1 MVYCERAVNRMSL
14 LEITQITKNFGG
26 VVALSN
32 VDFNV
37 EKGEIVGLIGANGA
51 GKTTLFHVISGFY
64 PPTSGTIKFKGEAI
78 HNQKSH
84 RICRKGLVRTFQVV
98 RPFLNMTVLGNVTV
112 GKLFGKDRLSERR
125 AAENEARRI
134 LDFVGLSAK
143 SNMLARELTLA
154 DHKRLEMARSLAT
167 NPELLLLDE
176 VLAGLTPT
184 ETAGAMEIVREI
196 RQRMGMTILMVE
208 HVMKAVIGLCD
219 RIVVIHYGRK
229 IAEGT
234 PREIAE
240 NQDVI
245 EAYLGE
251 SLEA

>member
-1 MVYCERAVNRMSL
+1 MSL
-14 LEITQITKNFGG
+14 LEVIKVSKHFGG
-26 VVALSN
+26 VVALSD

-51 GKTTLFHVISGFY
+51 GKTTLFSVISGFY
-64 PPTSGTIKFKGEAI
+64 APTAGNVKFKGEDI
-78 HNQKSH
+78 HGEKAH
-84 RICRKGLVRTFQVV
+84 EICRKGLVRTFQVV
-98 RPFLNMTVLGNVTV
+98 RPFLNMTVLENVTV
-112 GKLFGKDRLSERR
+112 GKLFGKDRLTERKK
-125 AAENEARRI
+125 AQDDARRI
-134 LDFVGLSAK
+134 LDFVGLAAK
-143 SNMLARELTLA
+143 SELQAKELTLA
-154 DHKRLEMARSLAT
+154 DHKRLEVARSLAA

-184 ETAGAMEIVREI
+184 ETAEAMEIVKAIRRE
-196 RQRMGMTILMVE
+196 MGVTILMVE

-234 PREIAE
+234 PGEISE

-251 SLEA
+251 SLES

>member
-1 MVYCERAVNRMSL
+1 MSL
-14 LEITQITKNFGG
+14 LEVIEVSKHFGG
-26 VVALSN
+26 VVALSD
-32 VDFNV
+32 VDFTV

-51 GKTTLFHVISGFY
+51 GKTTLFSVISGFY
-64 PPTSGTIKFKGEAI
+64 APTAGTVKFKGEDI
-78 HNQKSH
+78 HGEKAH
-84 RICRKGLVRTFQVV
+84 AICRKGLVRTFQVV
-98 RPFLNMTVLGNVTV
+98 RPFLNMTVLENVTV
-112 GKLFGKDRLSERR
+112 GKLFGKDRLTERKS
-125 AAENEARRI
+125 AQAEARRI
-134 LDFVGLSAK
+134 LDFVGLAAK
-143 SNMLARELTLA
+143 SELPAKELTLA
-154 DHKRLEMARSLAT
+154 DHKRLEVARSLAA

-184 ETAGAMEIVREI
+184 ETAEAMEIVKEI
-196 RQRMGMTILMVE
+196 RRNMGISILMVE

-234 PREIAE
+234 PGEISE
-240 NQDVI
+240 NPDVI